1 MAQDLYVSWEA
12 YHQDIEHLAQ
22 LIKNSNDEFDS
33 ILCLARGGLRVGDI
47 LCRILQKPLAILST
61 ASYRNDMQQGQLII
75 AEHITHT
82 APLGDRLLVVD
93 DMVDSGKT
101 LQAVLQ
107 WLAVHP
113 IYRVQT
119 TKTAVIWYKA
129 HSVIA
134 PDFYIHFLPDNP
146 WIHQPFEVYDLMATG
161 TNQSLR

>member
-1 MAQDLYVSWEA
+1 MAQDLYITWEA
-12 YHQDIEHLAQ
+12 YHQSIVQLAQ
-22 LIKNSNDEFDS
+22 LIKDSNYEFDS

-61 ASYRNDMQQGQLII
+61 ASYRNDRQQGQLII

-107 WLAVHP
+107 WLVEHP
-113 IYRVQT
+113 IYPVQT
-119 TKTAVIWYKA
+119 SKTAVIWYKA
-129 HSVIA
+129 HSLVA

-146 WIHQPFEVYDLMATG
+146 WIHQPFEVYDLMAVG
-161 TNQSLR
+161 TK